1 MMIQHQKHLQED
13 SLDQVVERIFASRR
27 ISRTDQQ
34 RFMSTLLGRESITAE
49 EQRKINQVF
58 DALQQG
64 RLRVV
69 D

>member
-1 MMIQHQKHLQED
+1 MIQHQTHLQED

-27 ISRTDQQ
+27 ISRSDQQ
-34 RFMSTLLGRESITAE
+34 RFMSTLLARESITAE